1 MFEPKTKT
9 VRRWL
14 LVGYNF
20 RVDCRTKSNA
30 VRWGRMA
37 RMAGKDLRL
46 IEEYDLFDREQHID
60 HQEFDR
66 TVLILPSLA
75 TEQNN

>member
-1 MFEPKTKT
+1 MPKLHHSFLPEPKE

-14 LVGYNF
+14 LVSSELKVN
-20 RVDCRTKSNA
+20 CRTKENA

-37 RMAGKDLRL
+37 RQAGKDVKL
-46 IEEYDLFDREQHID
+46 IEEYDLFLREKLID

-66 TVLILPSLA
+66 TILISL
-75 TEQNN
+75 

>member
-1 MFEPKTKT
+1 MLEPHIKE

-14 LVGYNF
+14 LKAPNF
-20 RVDCRTKSNA
+20 KVNCRTKENA

-37 RMAGKDLRL
+37 RSAGKDVSL
-46 IEEYDLFDREQHID
+46 IEEYDLFDREKLID

-66 TVLILPSLA
+66 TVLIKL
-75 TEQNN
+75 